1 MHTFRHRFSV
11 VSILIA
17 VAMFLTA
24 PTAHADTY
32 QIFDLGDANG
42 YNLVGIDTSGTVVIE
57 DALSSIYSTLVDG
70 MSISDSSILPVLDYD
85 NGTSCTPALSSGM
98 TVVGRAVCNG
108 GYEVLGGEY
117 LGTDRGIY
125 TGPAPADFLQ
135 SGTVDTL
142 LLNSSGD
149 FAWTDGRDEENF
161 EAIDLTSDQVPEPTS
176 LFLVGTGLLA
186 GLGSMRRRLL

>member
-1 MHTFRHRFSV
+1 MHAVRPWFTAN
-11 VSILIA
+11 IA
-17 VAMFLTA
+17 IAIAMFLA
-24 PTAHADTY
+24 SPIAYANTY
-32 QIFDLGDANG
+32 QIYDLGDANG